1 MTLSS
6 FISSFKTKPTTTS
19 PNIPEN
25 TVQTAAELAGNPV
38 PPKAAINT
46 LPTKSSKRWT
56 KDIFA
61 SKSGSTN
68 GNLQDLF
75 SPPTE
80 SSSSSS
86 PHLQAVNP
94 QDLLIKVMREA
105 EQLLVPR
112 EPVPQLIFLSW
123 YFGISHFTLLK
134 DD

>member
-6 FISSFKTKPTTTS
+6 FISSFKTKPTPTS
-19 PNIPEN
+19 SNIPEK
-25 TVQTAAELAGNPV
+25 TVQPAAELAGSPI
-38 PPKAAINT
+38 PPKAAVNT
-46 LPTKSSKRWT
+46 LPTKRSKRWT

-80 SSSSSS
+80 ASSSSK

-94 QDLLIKVMREA
+94 QDLLVKVMREA
-105 EQLLVPR
+105 EQL
-112 EPVPQLIFLSW
+112 
-123 YFGISHFTLLK
+123 
-134 DD
+134 